1 MVVPKG
7 AVGAI
12 VPVLIALLS
21 MAIKDKE
28 WEANVGGTILLIK
41 AEPMVGVPN
50 LSHTHYVRL
59 PQTSCNLQ
67 KEKL

>member
-7 AVGAI
+7 AVGTI
-12 VPVLIALLS
+12 VPVLVTLFPMTIE
-21 MAIKDKE
+21 DKE

-41 AEPMVGVPN
+41 AEAMVGVPN

>member
-7 AVGAI
+7 AVGTV
-12 VPVLIALLS
+12 VPVLVALLP
-21 MAIKDKE
+21 MAIEDEE
-28 WEANVGGTILLIK
+28 WQANVGGTILLIK
-41 AEPMVGVPN
+41 AKPMVGVPN

-67 KEKL
+67 KEKI

>member
-7 AVGAI
+7 AVGAV
-12 VPVLIALLS
+12 VPVLVALLP
-21 MAIKDKE
+21 MAIEDKE
-28 WEANVGGTILLIK
+28 WEANVSGTILLIK